1 MKHIA
6 PKKPRASP
14 RGFDIAE
21 LQTLIGT
28 FKRTIGDLYRKET
41 SALHCSISHLEIL
54 HYISQHKNPTMKEL
68 AGHLRITPPSVTT
81 MIDAM
86 VEHRLVKRENAAGDR
101 RSVRI
106 LLTPQAKKLHL
117 TLQKKKNAMLATLL
131 KKLTAEQKQQLSEII
146 RTLVK

>member
-1 MKHIA
+1 MKNTA
-6 PKKPRASP
+6 PKKPKD
-14 RGFDIAE
+14 FDIAE
-21 LQTLIGT
+21 LQSLLAS
-28 FKRTIGDLYRKET
+28 FKQTMGDMYRKET

-54 HYISQHKNPTMKEL
+54 HYISQHRNPTMKEL

-86 VEHRLVKRENAAGDR
+86 VEHKLVKRENAVGDR

-117 TLQKKKNAMLATLL
+117 ALQKKKAAMLATLL
-131 KKLTAEQKQQLSEII
+131 KKLSLEQKQQLSEII
-146 RTLVK
+146 RTLIK